1 MAGRAHGDGAPPPA
15 ATAVPPEHLVQLPA
29 RLWKVVLGFGAAV
42 WVLSAVVTELTGDT
56 ILVPTGIVVGSFL
69 VPTTMVAF
77 ALSRPREGHLT
88 TEGVVLGFLGAGTL
102 AVVGTALLETYLLP
116 PNAGTFLAVGVIE
129 ELGKACVLVAV
140 ATQLR
145 RHEPRDGMVLVAVVG
160 AGFAAF
166 ESAGYALQTM
176 LDHIGDHAIR
186 NILETEAT
194 RALLA
199 PFGHITWTAL
209 LGGALFA
216 SWRDGR
222 PRLTAQLV
230 RTAAGVIL
238 LHGLWDQA
246 YGTSITLAEGVTGA
260 GWDIVWP
267 NAQTWFGSPSA
278 AARIWFNVF
287 YDLILAL
294 NAAVGAAWI
303 VHAWRAYGRRA
314 GAPAV
319 TPARGPAAA

>member
-1 MAGRAHGDGAPPPA
+1 M
-15 ATAVPPEHLVQLPA
+15 
-29 RLWKVVLGFGAAV
+29 F
-42 WVLSAVVTELTGDT
+42 SAVVTELTGDT
-56 ILVPTGIVVGSFL
+56 ILVPTVIVVGSFL

-77 ALSRPREGHLT
+77 ALSRRREGHLT

-116 PNAGTFLAVGVIE
+116 AAAGTFLAVGVIE

-140 ATQLR
+140 GSRLR
-145 RHEPRDGMVLVAVVG
+145 RREPRDGMVLGAVVG

-176 LDHIGDHAIR
+176 LDNIGDHTVR
-186 NILETEAT
+186 SILQTEAS

-209 LGGALFA
+209 LGGAIFA
-216 SWRDGR
+216 SWQGGR
-222 PRLTAQLV
+222 LRVTARLV

-238 LHGLWDQA
+238 LHALWDQT

-260 GWDIVWP
+260 GWHVVWP
-267 NAQTWFGSPSA
+267 NAQTWYGSPSA

-287 YDLILAL
+287 YDLLLAL
-294 NAAVGAAWI
+294 NAAVGVTWI
-303 VHAWRAYGRRA
+303 VHAWRGYGRPS
-314 GAPAV
+314 PAV
-319 TPARGPAAA
+319 PRPTAAPAAA

>member
-1 MAGRAHGDGAPPPA
+1 MAHTLKPIVRPPRVAEAHEHFVHLPP
-15 ATAVPPEHLVQLPA
+15 
-29 RLWKVVLGFGAAV
+29 RLWKLLLAGGVTTWLIA
-42 WVLSAVVTELTGDT
+42 AVVTEITDDT
-56 ILVPTGIVVGSFL
+56 ILVPTVIIAGSFL
-69 VPTTMVAF
+69 IPVTMAAF
-77 ALSRPREGHLT
+77 ALSRRRDGYLT
-88 TEGVVLGFLGAGTL
+88 TEEVVLGFLLAGTIGL
-102 AVVGTALLETYLLP
+102 VGTALIETYLLP
-116 PNAGTFLAVGVIE
+116 AARGTFIAIGTIE
-129 ELGKACVLVAV
+129 ELGKGAVLLIVAHQV
-140 ATQLR
+140 HHRA
-145 RHEPRDGMVLVAVVG
+145 PRDGMVLGAVVG

-267 NAQTWFGSPSA
+267 NAQTWF
-278 AARIWFNVF
+278 
-287 YDLILAL
+287 
-294 NAAVGAAWI
+294 
-303 VHAWRAYGRRA
+303 
-314 GAPAV
+314 
-319 TPARGPAAA
+319 

>member
-1 MAGRAHGDGAPPPA
+1 MAGRGHDPSAAPVA
-15 ATAVPPEHLVQLPA
+15 GEVAPPEHFVRLPA

-42 WVLSAVVTELTGDT
+42 WALSAVVTELTGDT
-56 ILVPTGIVVGSFL
+56 ILVPTVIVVGSFL
-69 VPTTMVAF
+69 VPATMVAF
-77 ALSRPREGHLT
+77 ALSRRREGHLT
-88 TEGVVLGFLGAGTL
+88 AEGVVLGFLGAGTL

-116 PNAGTFLAVGVIE
+116 PNAGTFLAIGVIE
-129 ELGKACVLVAV
+129 EVGKGCVLVAV
-140 ATQLR
+140 AGTLR
-145 RHEPRDGMVLVAVVG
+145 RHEPRDGMVLGAVVG

-176 LDHIGDHAIR
+176 LDHLGDHTVR

-216 SWRDGR
+216 AWRDGR
-222 PRLTAQLV
+222 LHLTAQLV

-238 LHGLWDQA
+238 LHALWDQT

-260 GWDIVWP
+260 GWHIVWP

-278 AARIWFNVF
+278 TARIWFNVF
-287 YDLILAL
+287 YDVLIAL
-294 NAAVGAAWI
+294 NAAVGVVWI
-303 VHAWRAYGRRA
+303 VHAWRGYGRPSPPSPPA
-314 GAPAV
+314 TAPAA
-319 TPARGPAAA
+319 P

>member
-42 WVLSAVVTELTGDT
+42 WILSAVVTEVTGDT
-56 ILVPTGIVVGSFL
+56 ILVPTVIVVGSFL

-77 ALSRPREGHLT
+77 ALSRPRDGHLT

-140 ATQLR
+140 AMQLP
-145 RHEPRDGMVLVAVVG
+145 RHEPRDGIVLGAVVG

-166 ESAGYALQTM
+166 ESAGYALQTLIEN
-176 LDHIGDHAIR
+176 LDDKSVVA
-186 NILETEAT
+186 ILEIEAF
-194 RALLA
+194 RAVLA

-209 LGGALFA
+209 IGGALFA
-216 SWRDGR
+216 SSRGGR
-222 PRLTAQLV
+222 FHVTGGLVLTIL
-230 RTAAGVIL
+230 GVVT
-238 LHGLWDQA
+238 LHALWDQ
-246 YGTSITLAEGVTGA
+246 SS
-260 GWDIVWP
+260 GWAVML
-267 NAQTWFGSPSA
+267 TK
-278 AARIWFNVF
+278 
-287 YDLILAL
+287 AL
-294 NAAVGAAWI
+294 VMDQG
-303 VHAWRAYGRRA
+303 
-314 GAPAV
+314 
-319 TPARGPAAA
+319 